1 MILGIG
7 VGLFI
12 ILSLWVL
19 AALIFVI
26 SLRVERKV
34 GVIAILIVSA
44 LTIILI
50 SVPRA
55 SERPATAERKVYDR
69 LFIWRI
75 VLLILLLISSA
86 IGLIGCVKF
95 GLVENVRPIRI
106 SSWVL

>member
-1 MILGIG
+1 MTTLVFGVG

-34 GVIAILIVSA
+34 GVIAVLLVSA
-44 LTIILI
+44 ITIILI

-55 SERPATAERKVYDR
+55 SEKPAPQDGKVRDR
-69 LFIWRI
+69 GEYSTH
-75 VLLILLLISSA
+75 V
-86 IGLIGCVKF
+86 
-95 GLVENVRPIRI
+95 
-106 SSWVL
+106 

>member
-1 MILGIG
+1 MILGVG

-26 SLRVERKV
+26 SLRVERKI
-34 GVIAILIVSA
+34 GAIAILLVSA

-55 SERPATAERKVYDR
+55 SEKPAPASSKV
-69 LFIWRI
+69 
-75 VLLILLLISSA
+75 
-86 IGLIGCVKF
+86 
-95 GLVENVRPIRI
+95 
-106 SSWVL
+106 